1 MLKSINKQ
9 QMYQLIRSLFLGF
22 ILIPLS
28 LPVNAACGGK
38 LALQVL
44 GSGGPGVDPY
54 RVSSGYLVWVDG
66 HARILLDAGGG
77 SYARFGNTGARIED
91 LKLIAISHFHVDHAV
106 ELPAYI
112 KAGYFTDRQRP
123 LPVAGP
129 SEGNGYPGANDFI
142 QRLFDEKKGAFAYLN
157 GTLDGTEGQFETP
170 VIEVSAE
177 SSDATEV
184 LTGPDMRVLAKPVP
198 HGPVPTL
205 AYSIEIAGKKIVYGA
220 DQNGDDDSFV
230 AFAKDADLLIMPL
243 AIPEDATGTA
253 ARLHAK
259 PGEIGNIA
267 KKSAA
272 RQLLLTHFMPRSEHS
287 LFQQRITVQTAYGGP
302 AALAN
307 DLMCITLED

>member
-1 MLKSINKQ
+1 MFKSTNKQ
-9 QMYQLIRSLFLGF
+9 QMYQLISSLFLGF
-22 ILIPLS
+22 ILLPLS

-44 GSGGPGVDPY
+44 GSGGPGVD
-54 RVSSGYLVWVDG
+54 RHRSSSGYLLWVDG

-77 SYARFGNTGARIED
+77 SYARFGNSGARIED
-91 LKLIAISHFHVDHAV
+91 LKLIAISHFHADHAV

-129 SEGNGYPGANDFI
+129 TAGNGYPGADDFMR
-142 QRLFDEKKGAFAYLN
+142 RLFDQKKGAFAYLS
-157 GTLDGTEGQFETP
+157 GTLNGTEGQFETP

-177 SSDATEV
+177 SSVATTV
-184 LTGPDMRVLAKPVP
+184 LNGPEIRVMAKPVP

-205 AYSIEIAGKKIVYGA
+205 AYSIEIDGKKIVYGA
-220 DQNGDDDSFV
+220 DQNGNDDSFV
-230 AFAKDADLLIMPL
+230 NFAKDADLLIMPL
-243 AIPEDATGTA
+243 AIPEGTTGTA
-253 ARLHAK
+253 DRLHAQ
-259 PGEIGNIA
+259 PSEVGSIA
-267 KKSAA
+267 KNSNA

-287 LFQQRITVQTAYGGP
+287 LFHQRVTVQTAYGGP

-307 DLMCITLED
+307 DLMCINLDN